1 MPLGELVLEVGAVAL
16 DVIHNFRRLAYEG
29 WNIFKSL
36 ACKPLWNLGPKRDLE
51 DGEGGVFSV
60 ARIVERG
67 CLSLVTKPTA
77 RESIGIVSNVQGE
90 LKGT

>member
-1 MPLGELVLEVGAVAL
+1 MPLGELALEVGAVAL

-29 WNIFKSL
+29 WDIFKSL

-51 DGEGGVFSV
+51 DSDVFGGVFSV

-67 CLSLVTKPTA
+67 CLSLVVKRTA
-77 RESIGIVSNVQGE
+77 R
-90 LKGT
+90 